1 MLLPSA
7 VACVCVHTQE
17 RPSLWHVVRR
27 CWSVP
32 CKPYRLDQGA
42 NADGWEEGAGRA
54 EAEVFIHSFC
64 AHTGHAWGDVL
75 LQVPAEMRPLSFV
88 VGKNV

>member
-1 MLLPSA
+1 MVQFAVLLNC
-7 VACVCVHTQE
+7 VVVGACYCQVQWLVCVHTQE

-54 EAEVFIHSFC
+54 EAEVFIHSC
-64 AHTGHAWGDVL
+64 RAHTGHAWGDVL
-75 LQVPAEMRPLSFV
+75 
-88 VGKNV
+88 